1 MTHRRSLHAVCAV
14 ILLSLAMSCSA
25 PTEKTIPSSP
35 AARKELAD
43 SVAPKLAPDE
53 RILLRNFIARL
64 NELEARGTQTTPAGL
79 TVARALELQR
89 SYQAQVAQAQT
100 SFKEKLA
107 AAKADLSVEVKDPT
121 IIADDTTRST
131 SGKSLKFVI
140 LATNRSKRTI
150 DQFSVRAEFREPS
163 GRHQAVIPDLQIR
176 GPLLPGATGRSM
188 GTLPLDANNQQY
200 ILEGKPLQS
209 SAYPTQITY
218 SGGDKLDPGQELKAL
233 ESLSGLKI
241 E

>member
-1 MTHRRSLHAVCAV
+1 MTRRRARHALCAIV
-14 ILLSLAMSCSA
+14 VLCLLSCSA

-35 AARKELAD
+35 AARKALAD

-53 RILLRNFIARL
+53 RILLRSFIARL
-64 NELEARGTQTTPAGL
+64 DELEARGTQTTPAGL
-79 TVARALELQR
+79 TVAKALDLQR

-107 AAKADLSVEVKDPT
+107 AAKADLRVEVKDLT
-121 IIADDTTRST
+121 IIADDTARAT

-140 LATNRSKRTI
+140 QATNRGKRTI
-150 DQFSVRAEFREPS
+150 DQFAVRAEFRETS

-176 GPLLPGATGRSM
+176 GPLLPGATGRSVGM
-188 GTLPLDANNQQY
+188 LPLDAKNQQY
-200 ILEGKPLQS
+200 ILEGKPLQT
-209 SAYPTQITY
+209 SAYPVQITY

-233 ESLSGLKI
+233 ESLSILKI

>member
-1 MTHRRSLHAVCAV
+1 VTHRRTLQAVGALV
-14 ILLSLAMSCSA
+14 LLFLATSCSA

-43 SVAPKLAPDE
+43 SVAAKLAPDE
-53 RILLRNFIARL
+53 RILLRSFIARL
-64 NELEARGTQTTPAGL
+64 DELEARGTQTAPSGL
-79 TVARALELQR
+79 TVAKALELQR
-89 SYQAQVAQAQT
+89 NYQAQVAQAQT

-121 IIADDTTRST
+121 IVADDTARST

-140 LATNRSKRTI
+140 QATNRGKRTI

-200 ILEGKPLQS
+200 ILQGKPLQA
-209 SAYPTQITY
+209 SAYPIQITY
-218 SGGDKLDPGQELKAL
+218 SGGDKLDPGLDLKVL
-233 ESLSGLKI
+233 ESLSILKI